1 MQAALRHETAW
12 AMPAPGATPRTG
24 PRTSPSPA
32 ARRERQEEALRR
44 QRRASKQAH
53 RLHIVAFL
61 TFTACLAFLGLLLF
75 ATLCSR
81 VTIAQNGA
89 KLQTLDKQMA
99 DEKLKQSKLQVE
111 VAELFSPGRVEK
123 LAFRNLGM
131 VIPLSVRSI
140 ATEEYRL
147 ARLPS
152 AQEDTRDHIGQVPEE
167 LPN

>member
-1 MQAALRHETAW
+1 MQAALRSQPAW
-12 AMPAPGATPRTG
+12 TVPGPV
-24 PRTSPSPA
+24 

-53 RLHIVAFL
+53 SLYVVAFL
-61 TFTACLAFLGLLLF
+61 TFVACLAFLGLLLF

-89 KLQTLDKQMA
+89 KMQTLDKQMA
-99 DEKLKQSKLQVE
+99 DEKVKQSKLQVE

-123 LAFRNLGM
+123 IASRNLGM
-131 VIPLSVRSI
+131 VIPQAVRSI

-147 ARLPS
+147 ARIPS
-152 AQEDTRDHIGQVPEE
+152 PQENTRGQIGQVPEAQ
-167 LPN
+167 PN